1 MPPMPQFVTNT
12 LERMFFSPAVVS
24 EVVPLSG
31 HFRLIEIEGQALK
44 NITWVPGQKI
54 QFHLGNLVNRTYT
67 PVEWNPIKGTAR
79 FLAFLHGNGPGSEW
93 ASSLKQGSACQFFG
107 PRSSLNF
114 ADSKGESI
122 FFGDETSIGA
132 ALAHNQSCKEP
143 SRNAYVFEISSLAES
158 NEVVHR
164 LGLSQAK
171 LIAKVPGE
179 THLVDVEK
187 EIAAAT
193 QAAVGPWWIFTGN
206 AQSIQ
211 TIRKTLRA
219 RRISP
224 SHLSTKAYWAY
235 GKKGL
240 D

>member
-1 MPPMPQFVTNT
+1 MPPLPQFVTNT

-24 EVVPLSG
+24 EIVPLSG
-31 HFRLIEIEGQALK
+31 HFRLIEIEGEGLK
-44 NITWVPGQKI
+44 SVTWTPGQKI

-67 PVEWNPIKGTAR
+67 PVEWNPVKGTAR
-79 FLAFLHGNGPGSEW
+79 FIAFLHGNGPGSEW
-93 ASSLKQGSACQFFG
+93 ASSLKQGTACQLMG
-107 PRSSLNF
+107 PRSSLNL
-114 ADSKGESI
+114 AERKGESI

-132 ALAHNQSCKEP
+132 ALAHHQGSREP
-143 SRNAYVFEISSLAES
+143 SRNAYVFEVSSLAES
-158 NEVVHR
+158 QEVVHR

-171 LIAKVPGE
+171 LIAKVPGG
-179 THLVDVEK
+179 THLADVEQ

-219 RRISP
+219 RRVS
-224 SHLSTKAYWAY
+224 STHLSTKAYWAY
-235 GKKGL
+235 GKTGL

>member
-1 MPPMPQFVTNT
+1 MPPVPQFVTNT
-12 LERMFFSPAVVS
+12 VGRMFFSQAVVS
-24 EVVPLSG
+24 EVVSLSG
-31 HFRLIEIEGQALK
+31 HFRLIEIEGEGLK
-44 NITWVPGQKI
+44 KVTWIPGQKI

-67 PVEWNPIKGTAR
+67 PVEWNPVKGTAR

-93 ASSLKQGSACQFFG
+93 ASSLKQGSECQFIG
-107 PRSSLNF
+107 PRSSLNL
-114 ADSKGESI
+114 AERKGEAI

-132 ALAHNQSCKEP
+132 ALAHHQGCREP
-143 SRNAYVFEISSLAES
+143 SRNAYIFEVSSLAES

-164 LGLSQAK
+164 LGLTQAK
-171 LIAKVPGE
+171 LIAKVPGGA
-179 THLVDVEK
+179 HLAEVEK

-193 QAAVGPWWIFTGN
+193 QAAVDPWWIFTGN
-206 AQSIQ
+206 AQAIQ
-211 TIRKTLRA
+211 TIRKTLRS
-219 RRISP
+219 RLISS